1 MQITTEGV
9 IEVNHKEVKDYR
21 NELKEDM
28 ATVKASL
35 KYIVETQNK
44 QIVHLESINSR
55 VRSNERSISAIQGV
69 GTTVALFFTTIIG
82 FLFKRG

>member
-1 MQITTEGV
+1 MQITTEGA

-28 ATVKASL
+28 ATVKANL

>member
-1 MQITTEGV
+1 
-9 IEVNHKEVKDYR
+9 VNHKEVKDYR

>member
-9 IEVNHKEVKDYR
+9 SEVNHKE
-21 NELKEDM
+21 
-28 ATVKASL
+28 VKASL

>member
-1 MQITTEGV
+1 MQITTEGA

-28 ATVKASL
+28 ATVKANL

-69 GTTVALFFTTIIG
+69 GTTVALF
-82 FLFKRG
+82 LQQL

>member
-1 MQITTEGV
+1 V

>member
-1 MQITTEGV
+1 MTEEV
-9 IEVNHKEVKDYR
+9 IEVNHREIKDYR

-28 ATVKASL
+28 ATVKANL
-35 KYIVETQNK
+35 KYLVETQNK
-44 QIVHLESINSR
+44 QTVHLESINSR